1 MVGTPASPGKD
12 HRAIGVPLTLVSSG
26 TLRSVAVIRQRSPEP
41 LSQVDTAICKQ
52 VSAPYKR
59 GVTGSNPVA
68 PTRSEGMLG
77 GPVGSRRAKRRV
89 VPLPGQSRWLPLRR
103 HQDAPATAG
112 TEASRHR
119 SGRAARAGGRRR
131 PTISRWGVVARQ
143 LPGVR
148 HDDRHHART
157 AQRQMRLPANH
168 PSGRPVRRVNSR
180 VPRHTFVSTMSAGGQ
195 RVVAVPVGAAGSQT
209 GEPN

>member
-1 MVGTPASPGKD
+1 MSTQPAS
-12 HRAIGVPLTLVSSG
+12 HRSTDGQ
-26 TLRSVAVIRQRSPEP
+26 VIEGWH
-41 LSQVDTAICKQ
+41 
-52 VSAPYKR
+52 SAHGHPAYKR

-119 SGRAARAGGRRR
+119 SGRAARAGGCRR

-157 AQRQMRLPANH
+157 AQRQVRLPADH
-168 PSGRPVRRVNSR
+168 PERSACATSEFPGAAAHVREHYVRGRRPSRGGRSAADHQQTRTTESVYCRELRPVI
-180 VPRHTFVSTMSAGGQ
+180 TI
-195 RVVAVPVGAAGSQT
+195 GAEIRDQIFPS
-209 GEPN
+209 